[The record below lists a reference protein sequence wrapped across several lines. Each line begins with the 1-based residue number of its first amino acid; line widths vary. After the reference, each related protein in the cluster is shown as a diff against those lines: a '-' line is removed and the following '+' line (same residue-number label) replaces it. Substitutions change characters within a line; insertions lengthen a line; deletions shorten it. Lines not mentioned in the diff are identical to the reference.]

1 VAGLARELEG
11 VERVE
16 VYVKRGRAHNE
27 LTRYRYDVVL
37 RLAPAPP
44 ETSFDADRDWVRD
57 GVDLEWLRTRLP
69 QVRSLR
75 LRHVPNARLTRDRA
89 LLAWLHGTGP
99 QEPLARVLDRR
110 ASGDVDP
117 ELICTLAEQLG
128 FKAALTYATD
138 DPCSVDVLL
147 ARGEE
152 EISVPWRLSADG
164 RLARPS
170 DLDGGESETAG
181 ATRPHEAWMAR
192 QLGRDL
198 RTDLRSRV
206 PDYMVPAHIIVL
218 DALPLTAH
226 GKLDAR
232 KLPEPD
238 AGRPATAGYVAPST
252 PAEQVVARVWSELLG
267 IDRVGLG
274 DRFLDLGGHSLLA
287 VRAISRLSAAFQ
299 VDVPL
304 AAMLDNPSVTTLV
317 ERLAPLWNG
326 RDVLDEVARTL
337 LEIESAERGDRVP
350 A

>member
-1 VAGLARELEG
+1 
-11 VERVE
+11 
-16 VYVKRGRAHNE
+16 
-27 LTRYRYDVVL
+27 
-37 RLAPAPP
+37 
-44 ETSFDADRDWVRD
+44 
-57 GVDLEWLRTRLP
+57 
-69 QVRSLR
+69 
-75 LRHVPNARLTRDRA
+75 
-89 LLAWLHGTGP
+89 
-99 QEPLARVLDRR
+99 
-110 ASGDVDP
+110 
-117 ELICTLAEQLG
+117 
-128 FKAALTYATD
+128 
-138 DPCSVDVLL
+138 
-147 ARGEE
+147 
-152 EISVPWRLSADG
+152 
-164 RLARPS
+164 
-170 DLDGGESETAG
+170 
-181 ATRPHEAWMAR
+181 
-192 QLGRDL
+192 
-198 RTDLRSRV
+198 
-206 PDYMVPAHIIVL
+206 MVPAHIIVL